1 MSNIDLCA
9 LFKCLS
15 CHRYHYHNHVHHHD
29 YTHTHNYTHHRTHSH
44 YPLHL
49 LVHKDKVVSMSEDVG
64 PIIKKLYNRIRQ
76 IQTGEGE
83 DKFNWMMEL

>member
-1 MSNIDLCA
+1 
-9 LFKCLS
+9 
-15 CHRYHYHNHVHHHD
+15 
-29 YTHTHNYTHHRTHSH
+29 
-44 YPLHL
+44 
-49 LVHKDKVVSMSEDVG
+49 VHKDKVVSMSEDVG